1 VSSSAQHEPR
11 HASSLRPYELLHEH
25 AEREL
30 ALAGSGD
37 VEGLLALGARWR
49 ELISVLPEQPPPA
62 AAQLLERAWL
72 IHERTS
78 VELMRLR
85 EGLLADLASTGRAK
99 RAASGYAGQLR
110 RRPRVDRSA

>member
-1 VSSSAQHEPR
+1 MSASAHEPR
-11 HASSLRPYELLHEH
+11 HASSLRPFELLHEH

-37 VEGLLALGARWR
+37 VEGLLALGARWQ
-49 ELISVLPEQPPPA
+49 ELVSELPERPPPA
-62 AAQLLERAWL
+62 AAQLLERARL

-85 EGLLADLASTGRAK
+85 EALLADLAGTGRAR